1 MKDLSFFKKLKLLF
15 DYLRIVKQ
23 KKIAILDKKNTVQL
37 RLDKAKR
44 FYTVCNCD
52 KDVEKYGKNLAE
64 KYIKEHINM
73 CEKIFINSNLI
84 EFVGVWDITQIDET
98 NYLIVFGF
106 KGFRTERLFRN
117 TIIFS
122 SLLLGSG
129 IYFFLN
135 FL

>member
-1 MKDLSFFKKLKLLF
+1 MKELSFFKRLRLLF
-15 DYLRIVKQ
+15 DYLRIIKH
-23 KKIAILDKKNTVQL
+23 KKTEILDKKNTVEL

-64 KYIKEHINM
+64 KYIKEHINK

-84 EFVGVWDITQIDET
+84 EFVGVWDITQLDET

-117 TIIFS
+117 SIILS
-122 SLLLGSG
+122 SILVGTG
-129 IYFFLN
+129 IYFFFN